1 MKKIVKMMSTFKW
14 LNENL
19 SQPGKGKEWQN
30 DEAKRR
36 VKNAPKQQKRW
47 HIPSTVDGNLEQL
60 MLDVNDWKTVNWSE
74 KAKEYQIRRKGA
86 SVPSP
91 NAGQV
96 LKEYL
101 KSWGVN
107 PDTFDQ
113 KKRMD
118 GWMLTEFAVNKKMT
132 NNIVQE
138 KRNEQHQE
146 LRSLFA

>member
-1 MKKIVKMMSTFKW
+1 MAQRKSFAARKRQRMVECFETI
-14 LNENL
+14 
-19 SQPGKGKEWQN
+19 

-36 VKNAPKQQKRW
+36 VKNAPKQQKRS
-47 HIPSTVDGNLEQL
+47 HIPSTVDGNLEQQ

-86 SVPSP
+86 SVPPP

-118 GWMLTEFAVNKKMT
+118 GWMLTEFAMNKKMT

>member
-1 MKKIVKMMSTFKW
+1 MMSTFTW

-19 SQPGKGKEWQN
+19 LQPGKAKNGRMFETI

-36 VKNAPKQQKRW
+36 AKNAPKRQKRS

-60 MLDVNDWKTVNWSE
+60 MLDVNDCKTVNWSE

-86 SVPSP
+86 SVPPP

-101 KSWGVN
+101 KS
-107 PDTFDQ
+107 
-113 KKRMD
+113 
-118 GWMLTEFAVNKKMT
+118 
-132 NNIVQE
+132 
-138 KRNEQHQE
+138 
-146 LRSLFA
+146 

>member
-1 MKKIVKMMSTFKW
+1 MFETI
-14 LNENL
+14 
-19 SQPGKGKEWQN
+19 

-36 VKNAPKQQKRW
+36 VKNAPKRQKRS
-47 HIPSTVDGNLEQL
+47 HVPSTVDGNLEQL

-86 SVPSP
+86 NVPPP

-107 PDTFDQ
+107 TNTFDQ
-113 KKRMD
+113 KKSYFFRYH
-118 GWMLTEFAVNKKMT
+118 E
-132 NNIVQE
+132 
-138 KRNEQHQE
+138 HQQIKYC
-146 LRSLFA
+146 A

>member
-1 MKKIVKMMSTFKW
+1 
-14 LNENL
+14 
-19 SQPGKGKEWQN
+19 
-30 DEAKRR
+30 
-36 VKNAPKQQKRW
+36 
-47 HIPSTVDGNLEQL
+47 
-60 MLDVNDWKTVNWSE
+60 MLDVNDCKTVNWSE

-86 SVPSP
+86 NVPPP

>member
-1 MKKIVKMMSTFKW
+1 MAQRKSFAARKRQRMVECFETI
-14 LNENL
+14 
-19 SQPGKGKEWQN
+19 

-36 VKNAPKQQKRW
+36 VKNAPKQQKRS
-47 HIPSTVDGNLEQL
+47 HIPSTVDGNLEQQ

-86 SVPSP
+86 SVPPP

-107 PDTFDQ
+107 TSTFDQ
-113 KKRMD
+113 KKSKY
-118 GWMLTEFAVNKKMT
+118 FAIMNTSKL
-132 NNIVQE
+132 NIVHKDLCHFVLLQTLE
-138 KRNEQHQE
+138 VYM
-146 LRSLFA
+146 

>member
-1 MKKIVKMMSTFKW
+1 MFETI
-14 LNENL
+14 
-19 SQPGKGKEWQN
+19 

-36 VKNAPKQQKRW
+36 AKNAPKRQKRS

-86 SVPSP
+86 SVPPP

-107 PDTFDQ
+107 TNTFDQ
-113 KKRMD
+113 KKSKYFAIMD
-118 GWMLTEFAVNKKMT
+118 TSKL
-132 NNIVQE
+132 NIVHEDLCHFVLLQTLE
-138 KRNEQHQE
+138 VYM
-146 LRSLFA
+146 